1 MTVTV
6 FRTTYRLC
14 LGLVLIGRFLHHTK
28 SELPPTTN
36 LALESRKT
44 HHAALPPLCRP
55 RTGSASKMDVGLVR
69 SRIVA
74 TLDADADA
82 RRRAELDLKAVRTI
96 FTPLSPHISL
106 TLFSPGRGTRR
117 LHRCTTRYP
126 TRRTGGLRQTVEY
139 VFLPLP
145 RHPPVSY
152 PRPNCCNNP
161 LTHISGHIPKKPC
174 VACLGRQRRCGR
186 HS

>member
-1 MTVTV
+1 MIATLYYSRLGIVDFQTLYPSQQGHFHVTLTV

-14 LGLVLIGRFLHHTK
+14 LGLALIGRFLHHTK

-55 RTGSASKMDVGLVR
+55 RTGSASNMDVGLVR

-96 FTPLSPHISL
+96 SPL
-106 TLFSPGRGTRR
+106 
-117 LHRCTTRYP
+117 
-126 TRRTGGLRQTVEY
+126 
-139 VFLPLP
+139 FLPTS
-145 RHPPVSY
+145 R
-152 PRPNCCNNP
+152 
-161 LTHISGHIPKKPC
+161 
-174 VACLGRQRRCGR
+174 
-186 HS
+186 